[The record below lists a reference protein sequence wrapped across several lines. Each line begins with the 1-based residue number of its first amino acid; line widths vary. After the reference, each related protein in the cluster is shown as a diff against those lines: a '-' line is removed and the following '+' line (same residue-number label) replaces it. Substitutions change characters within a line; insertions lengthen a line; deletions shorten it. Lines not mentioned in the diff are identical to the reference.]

1 MRILHRQREDKED
14 YIMRDTKDVKIEK
27 ARVAF
32 KKYMELKKRRTLTEQ
47 EYVVDKAAFEYR

>member
-1 MRILHRQREDKED
+1 
-14 YIMRDTKDVKIEK
+14 MRDTKDVKIEK
-27 ARVAF
+27 ARAAF